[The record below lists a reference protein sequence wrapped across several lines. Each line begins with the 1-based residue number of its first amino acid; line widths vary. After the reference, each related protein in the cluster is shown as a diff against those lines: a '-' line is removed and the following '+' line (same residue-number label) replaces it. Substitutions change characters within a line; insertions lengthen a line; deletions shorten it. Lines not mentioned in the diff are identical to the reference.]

1 MSQDTPSSIPALY
14 PLGHFYSPLVDPA
27 EIRKREKQIFTVP
40 GPELPGIELRAEHQ
54 RQLFRE
60 LSGYY
65 HELPFPV
72 DRENSCR
79 YWYDNSRYSYTDAI
93 ILYSFLRHLKPR
105 RVVEVGSGF
114 SSCVMLDTNER
125 FFNDKMQLTFIEP
138 FPRRLLSL
146 VRKEEVSQLNIHAS
160 ELQDVDLELFKE
172 LGAGDI
178 LFVDSTHVGKTGSD
192 VNRFFFEIF
201 PALQPG
207 VLIHIHDI
215 FYPFEYP
222 AEWVY
227 EGRGW
232 NECYMLRAFLAYN
245 DSFQIEFFSHYFYLF
260 HRDLME
266 ELMPL
271 CLKNP
276 GGNIWLRK
284 TR

>member
-1 MSQDTPSSIPALY
+1 MSHDNSSSIPVLY

-27 EIRKREKQIFTVP
+27 QIRRREKEIFSVNSA
-40 GPELPGIELRAEHQ
+40 ELPGIDLRAEYQ
-54 RQLFRE
+54 RQLFTE
-60 LSGYY
+60 LSAFYP
-65 HELPFPV
+65 ELPFPV
-72 DRENSCR
+72 DKGSDSR
-79 YWYDNSRYSYTDAI
+79 YWFNNQNYSYTDGI
-93 ILYSFLRHLKPR
+93 ILYSLLRYLKPK
-105 RVVEVGSGF
+105 RVIEVGSGY
-114 SSCVMLDTNER
+114 SSCVMLDTNDQ
-125 FFNDKMQLTFIEP
+125 FFTDKMHLTFVEP
-138 FPRRLLSL
+138 YPERLLSL
-146 VRKEEVSQLNIHAS
+146 IRPEEKNSLDVRVSDLQEV
-160 ELQDVDLELFKE
+160 ELELFKE
-172 LGAGDI
+172 LGPGDI

-222 AEWVY
+222 AKWVY

-232 NECYMLRAFLAYN
+232 NECYMLRAFLSYN
-245 DSFQIEFFSHYFYLF
+245 SNFQIEFFSHYFYLF

-266 ELMPL
+266 KLMPL

-284 TR
+284 TQ